1 MRLRA
6 AGLVLALAAITFKA
20 FLPPGFMF
28 AEHDGR
34 VGVVLCSVGGADEP
48 SLDLTR
54 SAYGDDHAPSS
65 PTQVAAGQH
74 CLFAVGGAAAFA
86 SLPIEVAARSEALSF
101 VVAATPLAALP
112 HAAPIGPPLPARRA
126 RTRRCSIH
134 DGRAVFVGWGSSF

>member
-34 VGVVLCSVGGADEP
+34 VGVVLCSIGSASEL

-54 SAYGDDHAPSS
+54 GGYGDDHTPSS
-65 PTQVAAGQH
+65 PDQGAAGQH
-74 CLFAVGGAAAFA
+74 CPFAVADAATFA
-86 SLPIEVAARSEALSF
+86 PTLIDVAAPSEAPSF
-101 VVAATPLAALP
+101 VVAATPLSARP
-112 HAAPIGPPLPARRA
+112 HAAPIGPPLPARGPPLQA
-126 RTRRCSIH
+126 
-134 DGRAVFVGWGSSF
+134 